1 MRFGQLISGAKTKMK
16 VDKEDSDDDFLYVF
30 EYLGCTGRLK
40 DANTVSLFF
49 LKGHMRCPGSL

>member
-1 MRFGQLISGAKTKMK
+1 MK

-30 EYLGCTGRLK
+30 EYLGCSRRLK

-49 LKGHMRCPGSL
+49 LKGHVRCPGSL